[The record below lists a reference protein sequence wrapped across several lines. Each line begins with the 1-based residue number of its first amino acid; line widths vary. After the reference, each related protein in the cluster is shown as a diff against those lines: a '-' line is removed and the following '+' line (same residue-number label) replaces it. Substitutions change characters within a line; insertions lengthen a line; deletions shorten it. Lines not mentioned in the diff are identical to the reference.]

1 MRRRRLAPGGDTVS
15 IEIRANVRRLPRVGG
30 TPKGEPWFAVVYTV
44 SDSTETGPD
53 CYETT
58 WSGSLPEAIQAVYL
72 MRANIERQLMDEVH
86 ASRASRRDLSPAFQP
101 CNCDECA
108 SIRAMHKALNA

>member
-1 MRRRRLAPGGDTVS
+1 MS

-44 SDSTETGPD
+44 SDATETAPD

-58 WSGSLPEAIQAVYL
+58 WSASLPEAIQAVYL

-86 ASRASRRDLSPAFQP
+86 ASRASRRFYNVACTEFPVTKPCDCQECEDARAFV
-101 CNCDECA
+101 EA
-108 SIRAMHKALNA
+108 TA